1 MNNPPRRKNSV
12 ITGQDCPQSGVWQA
26 QGVVL
31 PPLLV
36 AEGSIMP
43 AAGGRVV
50 TWLLLET
57 RAPQADPST

>member
-1 MNNPPRRKNSV
+1 MENPHTQRSA
-12 ITGQDCPQSGVWQA
+12 ITGQDCPQSGVWLA

-57 RAPQADPST
+57 RASQAAPDT